1 MNYRYLD
8 IEAIGL
14 RPFGGVVW
22 MVSWFDLKRLRVFH
36 NCFGMTRKDLPENII
51 REMED
56 PTICKVIQ
64 NAEYDGPY
72 IELVLGIRIRNIADT
87 RLNEIVIQGFQLAR
101 RKTKEMTPYQLA
113 EYKAHSSSLEYTAL
127 RYGLPQLD
135 KTITK
140 NFIGR
145 PKGTSFSKAEI
156 DYAGMD
162 TKILAPLLTAQT
174 YILERDQQ
182 LEVALLEGKVVEGV
196 IRMRVN
202 GLGIST
208 QLWRAQVE
216 EDLATM
222 RKIENA
228 LPKQV
233 KNWNSPAQVKQFFR
247 NRGILI
253 PSFDDLETVYETTHD
268 PILGEFLKLR
278 ELFTATTK
286 YGLKWIG
293 PEFVDADGRIRCN
306 WEQIVDTG
314 RMAVSNPPIHGLPQ
328 KSPLMHRRRA
338 CFVPR
343 KGYSYVIGDYPSQE
357 LGIMAARAGERLWI
371 DALKRG
377 DDVHAVTASI
387 IFQDQWEHGREK
399 GCTFPRKCK
408 CKGHQGPRSLTKTL
422 NYMLAYGGGVTKFM
436 FLTGKQKIESAK
448 IMGRHARAV
457 PLVTRMLDRDGKDAI
472 ATRVSYSGD
481 PYKRR
486 RVIRESEEYRLRN
499 TGMNN
504 PVQAAAANMVKLAVI
519 SLPEKFADFLVF
531 IWHDEIVLEVP
542 INLCKVACKVLK
554 KSMERSA
561 DYITGIEGLLQVEP
575 RIAKNLLKE

>member
-1 MNYRYLD
+1 MEYRYLD
-8 IEAIGL
+8 CETIGL
-14 RPFGGVVW
+14 KPYGGVIW
-22 MVSWFDLKRLRVFH
+22 IISWFDLKRLRVFH
-36 NCFGMTRKDLPENII
+36 NCFGMTRKDLPADVIA
-51 REMED
+51 EMED

-64 NAEYDGPY
+64 NAEFDGPY
-72 IELVLGIRIRNIADT
+72 LELVLGIRIRNIADT
-87 RLNEIVIQGFQLAR
+87 RLNEIVIQGFQLGR

-135 KTITK
+135 KSITK
-140 NFIGR
+140 NFINR
-145 PKGTSFSKAEI
+145 PKGTFFTKAEI

-174 YILERDQQ
+174 YVLQRDKQH
-182 LEVALLEGKVVEGV
+182 EVALLESKVVESV

-202 GLGIST
+202 GLGIDRA
-208 QLWRAQVE
+208 LWNRQVS
-216 EDLATM
+216 EDLAAM

-233 KNWNSPAQVKQFFR
+233 SNWNSPAQVKQFFR

-253 PSFDDLETVYETTHD
+253 PSFDDLETVYEATHD
-268 PILGEFLKLR
+268 PILAKFLTLR

-286 YGLKWIG
+286 YGLNWIG

-314 RMAVSNPPIHGLPQ
+314 RMAVSNPPLHGLPQ

-343 KGYSYVIGDYPSQE
+343 KGHSYIIGDYSGQE
-357 LGIMAARAGERLWI
+357 IGIMAALAGERLWI

-387 IFQDQWEHGREK
+387 IFQDEWAKGRVK
-399 GCTFPRKCK
+399 GCTFPKKCK
-408 CKGHQGPRSLTKTL
+408 CPLHQKPRGTTKTL
-422 NYMLAYGGGVTKFM
+422 NYMLAYGGGITKFQR
-436 FLTGKQKIESAK
+436 LTGFEKILSAK
-448 IMGRHARAV
+448 IIGRHARAV
-457 PLVTRMLDRDGKDAI
+457 PLVTRMLDRNGKDAI
-472 ATRVSYSGD
+472 RTRVSYSGD

-499 TGMNN
+499 IGMNN
-504 PVQAAAANMVKLAVI
+504 PVQAAGANMVKLAVI

-542 INLCKVACKVLK
+542 VNLSKDACKMLK
-554 KSMERSA
+554 KVMERAA
-561 DYITGIEGLLQVEP
+561 DYITGVEGLIQVKP